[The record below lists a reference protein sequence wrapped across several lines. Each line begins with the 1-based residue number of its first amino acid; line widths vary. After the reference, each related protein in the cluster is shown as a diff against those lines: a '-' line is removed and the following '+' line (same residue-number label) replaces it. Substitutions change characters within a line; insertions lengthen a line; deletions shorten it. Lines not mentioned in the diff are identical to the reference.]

1 MCIYALD
8 HDRGHKIPL
17 PGSITRQSAH
27 HTPFSSIHRR
37 LALPSGAAR
46 YTDRVLVVS
55 FSSNQ
60 VSWFPCSSDYPQ
72 RKTIDVVN
80 PRSLHYGGWDP
91 GKRTVIIIHGFN
103 ETEGDTPTTF
113 ITQGAYSGRGGG
125 GQYAHR
131 SYNVIRSDE
140 QFLQWYL
147 FILFM

>member
-1 MCIYALD
+1 MRWIMTVVTKSRCLAAS
-8 HDRGHKIPL
+8 HASPH
-17 PGSITRQSAH
+17 ITPRF
-27 HTPFSSIHRR
+27 PV
-37 LALPSGAAR
+37 LPSGAAR

-113 ITQGAYSGRGGG
+113 ITQGAY
-125 GQYAHR
+125 AHR
-131 SYNVIRSDE
+131 SYSVIRSDA
-140 QFLQWYL
+140 QVL
-147 FILFM
+147 